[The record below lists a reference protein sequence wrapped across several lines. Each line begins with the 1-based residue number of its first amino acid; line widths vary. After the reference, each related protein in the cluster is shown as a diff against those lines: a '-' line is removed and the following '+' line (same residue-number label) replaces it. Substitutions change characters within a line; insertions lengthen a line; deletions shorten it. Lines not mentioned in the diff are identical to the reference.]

1 MSPAAG
7 DSGPVDRSSVHSRG
21 GRRPRMNTIEPR
33 FEFRVW
39 GRRLDDVTARIRAL
53 SAPGD
58 TRDSTE
64 TYIVAS
70 GVDDVNP
77 KVRAGLL
84 DIKVLVAQQRGFE
97 QWAPRLKTGFP
108 VDAGALRDEVFPHL
122 RLPVPVLARAAY
134 TLPEFLD
141 EVVALHPGLIAVD
154 VEKSRESHEV
164 AGCMAEIARVVIA
177 GRELQTA
184 AIESPDLEAMS
195 EALRLAGLDGHAN
208 VSYPRAIKQTLAGAH
223 G

>member
-1 MSPAAG
+1 
-7 DSGPVDRSSVHSRG
+7 
-21 GRRPRMNTIEPR
+21 MNSIEPR

-58 TRDSTE
+58 IRDSTE
-64 TYIVAS
+64 TYIVVS

-84 DIKVLVAQQRGFE
+84 DIKVLVAEQRGFE
-97 QWAPRLKTGFP
+97 QWAPLFKTEFP
-108 VDAGALRDEVFPHL
+108 VEAGALRDEVFPRL
-122 RLPVPVLARAAY
+122 RLAVPALEREAY
-134 TLPEFLD
+134 TLAEILE
-141 EVVALHPGLIAVD
+141 EVVAPHPDLTAVE
-154 VEKSRESHEV
+154 VEKSREAHRV

-184 AIESPDLEAMS
+184 AIESADLEAMS
-195 EALRLAGLDGHAN
+195 EAVRLLGLDGHPN
-208 VSYPRAIKQTLAGAH
+208 VSYPRAIKQTLAGAP